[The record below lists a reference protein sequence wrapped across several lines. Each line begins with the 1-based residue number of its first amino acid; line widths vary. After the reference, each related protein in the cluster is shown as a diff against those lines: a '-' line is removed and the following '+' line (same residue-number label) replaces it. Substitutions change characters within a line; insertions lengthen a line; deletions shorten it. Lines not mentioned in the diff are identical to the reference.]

1 MQAIQTKILPC
12 TSTKPTRIKAWSWA
26 GELTMSIH
34 SIPRDYT
41 DEMHRYCAEQLQIKL
56 NWNNQNYGV
65 LESGTLPNGDYCH
78 IMVKA

>member
-12 TSTKPTRIKAWSWA
+12 TSTKPTRIKAWAWS

-34 SIPRDYT
+34 SIPSAYT

-56 NWNNQNYGV
+56 YWNNPNYGV